1 MMGVRLR
8 EEALLNSH
16 RSRQCE
22 IAPQKKGGMIEHPPP
37 KDQWMPFITGGDW
50 SVGLNSTTS
59 LDQVLLY
66 DLGAEL
72 RRDLSELL
80 TMLVKQLEKG
90 AVGQSTG

>member
-1 MMGVRLR
+1 
-8 EEALLNSH
+8 
-16 RSRQCE
+16 
-22 IAPQKKGGMIEHPPP
+22 MIERQPP

-90 AVGQSTG
+90 TVGDSQAGFCGFRLERRG

>member
-1 MMGVRLR
+1 
-8 EEALLNSH
+8 
-16 RSRQCE
+16 
-22 IAPQKKGGMIEHPPP
+22 MIERPPP